1 MNINNSPTLPL
12 NMEQNTVQFYIKHT
26 AYGTSMNRAVSTST
40 STKQAYDSRVATK
53 IIALL

>member
-40 STKQAYDSRVATK
+40 KQAYDSRVATK